1 MGRLRAA
8 TGKRQTNASLLS
20 PISIGVF
27 KPVSLRPS
35 PSLCRA
41 PSLSHSL
48 SRSFTHSHT
57 NEGAHTLSAPAQPWH
72 LRSLSICVSPSQ
84 GIPFPREA
92 RWKTIRFEKTR
103 LDIHCLL
110 FSFAVLPGRALA
122 EENASKRW
130 VRLLNPKNKSWCAI
144 SHFFLIKSISVGTKQ
159 TGFSHSYYQSIVL
172 AIVGKIKWVNVFVTL
187 KWSFAVRLCERV
199 AVVCFM
205 SFFFLQ
211 NSLYVWE
218 K

>member
-1 MGRLRAA
+1 MC
-8 TGKRQTNASLLS
+8 SS
-20 PISIGVF
+20 
-27 KPVSLRPS
+27 PS
-35 PSLCRA
+35 PCDPLPLSVVRLHFLT
-41 PSLSHSL
+41 PSLAHSL
-48 SRSFTHSHT
+48 THSHT

-84 GIPFPREA
+84 GIPFRREA

-110 FSFAVLPGRALA
+110 FSFAVLPGRTLA

-144 SHFFLIKSISVGTKQ
+144 SLFFIKSISIGTKQ

-205 SFFFLQ
+205 SFFFA
-211 NSLYVWE
+211 E
-218 K
+218 